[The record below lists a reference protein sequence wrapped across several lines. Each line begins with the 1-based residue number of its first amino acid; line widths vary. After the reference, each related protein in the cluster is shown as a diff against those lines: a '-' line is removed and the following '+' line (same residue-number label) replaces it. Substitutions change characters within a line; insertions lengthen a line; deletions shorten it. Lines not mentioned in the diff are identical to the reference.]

1 MCDVLLCFLLFVDL
15 CLSQCLLSSQT
26 SVEMDPKDKDRQRIF
41 QEKADEAGVIIVVLS
56 KAFAVSKISQQQ
68 VGFCLLFLYRNLLV
82 LTFPNCSMDTGVPTV
97 KTLDTNFFDILGVL
111 L

>member
-1 MCDVLLCFLLFVDL
+1 MSSSFETHCFIRLSDL
-15 CLSQCLLSSQT
+15 CLSQALCSQT

-68 VGFCLLFLYRNLLV
+68 V
-82 LTFPNCSMDTGVPTV
+82 
-97 KTLDTNFFDILGVL
+97 
-111 L
+111 